1 MASKAARDARLT
13 ELVTSV
19 NVWADKKQENLD
31 RQVVRGK
38 AILRGRTGAERLNN
52 ESVSSA
58 SILLTDEI
66 GKFLQ
71 G

>member
-1 MASKAARDARLT
+1 MASKVARDARLT
-13 ELVTSV
+13 ELVTKV
-19 NVWADKKQENLD
+19 NEWADKKQESLD

>member
-13 ELVTSV
+13 NLVSEV
-19 NVWADKKQENLD
+19 NTWADKKQKYLD
-31 RQVVRGK
+31 DQVTRGK

-58 SILLTDEI
+58 SLLLTDEI
-66 GKFLQ
+66 SRFTQ

>member
-1 MASKAARDARLT
+1 MASKAARDKRLT
-13 ELVTSV
+13 ELVTEV
-19 NVWADKKQENLD
+19 NAWADKKQKYLD
-31 RQVVRGK
+31 SQVTRSK
-38 AILRGRTGAERLNN
+38 AILRGRTGSERLNN

-66 GKFLQ
+66 SKFTQ

>member
-1 MASKAARDARLT
+1 MASKAARDTRLT
-13 ELVTSV
+13 ELVTRV
-19 NVWADKKQENLD
+19 NEWADKKQESLD

>member
-1 MASKAARDARLT
+1 MASKKARDGRLT
-13 ELVTSV
+13 DLIKEVDKWANKKTKYLEDQVT
-19 NVWADKKQENLD
+19 
-31 RQVVRGK
+31 RGK

-58 SILLTDEI
+58 SLLLTDEI
-66 GKFLQ
+66 SKFTQ